1 VAVNH
6 LPPGPGPPDLKERPV
21 YATNGN
27 ITIHTHPDGQII
39 IITDRFGTAIHL
51 SPADAE
57 FVRDALEPVDVSP

>member
-1 VAVNH
+1 
-6 LPPGPGPPDLKERPV
+6 V

-27 ITIHTHPDGQII
+27 ITIHTRPDQII

-57 FVRDALEPVDVSP
+57 FVRDNVEPADATP